1 LRERLQKSFLG
12 GVFRLAAIAKE
23 SVRHVEDSGAVAAND
38 LSEGRFIFGACET
51 RQFKVRRLIVT
62 VRQKRF
68 LWSAPAERSGDG
80 ALDDFSSFAPL
91 CRHNNQLEAR

>member
-1 LRERLQKSFLG
+1 LRERFQESFLG

-23 SVRHVEDSGAVAAND
+23 SVRHVENPGAEAAND
-38 LSEGRFIFGACET
+38 LSEGRFIFCACET

-91 CRHNNQLEAR
+91 CRHNNHLEAR

>member
-1 LRERLQKSFLG
+1 LRECFQESLLG
-12 GVFRLAAIAKE
+12 SVFRLTAVAKK
-23 SVRHVEDSGAVAAND
+23 SVRDMEDPGAVSAND
-38 LSEGRFIFGACET
+38 FSEGRFIFGARET
-51 RQFKVRRLIVT
+51 REFKVRRLIVA

-91 CRHNNQLEAR
+91 CRHGNQLEAR